1 MHQRSGAPLPK
12 QGARGALIAGTAAGT
27 CRLPVSAL
35 AAPPARRGRGRPA
48 TPGSAAAV
56 RIKTGAGTHPPHRRN
71 KCSKENTPTVGAGSP
86 WAAC

>member
-35 AAPPARRGRGRPA
+35 AAPASPAPAGAAGHAGICCCRAHQDRGRHPSPA
-48 TPGSAAAV
+48 Q
-56 RIKTGAGTHPPHRRN
+56 
-71 KCSKENTPTVGAGSP
+71 EE
-86 WAAC
+86 